1 MDRSFRD
8 QSTIYAN
15 TTTFLMSKPH
25 VSVVIETITTR
36 FDSANGSLV
45 DDLEIT
51 LKALDN
57 QTYPRELIEQIVV
70 IDDEVSPRDA
80 EELRRR
86 YPAVRLVLSPAS
98 NYFAAK
104 NSGTAAATGDVIAL
118 LDGDCE
124 PAPDWLE
131 VLLAPLTSGVT
142 AVGGR
147 TRYTGGSWAARTFS
161 IPDFAYV
168 LADENGAASGF
179 NINNVAFPREV
190 LLNHP
195 FDTRISRNGGCYFLF
210 HQLRAEGA
218 RILYESRAVVAHGLD
233 IDGLGF
239 ARKHFDRGYDGVA
252 VYGLDDNAVLG
263 GTHLFRRL
271 GGIALVPI
279 IGRRVLV
286 DWMRLLHHRRQIG
299 VSFFAL
305 PYFALVALVLR
316 LIELTGGLTA
326 VLTSKSRDRRD

>member
-1 MDRSFRD
+1 MNR
-8 QSTIYAN
+8 
-15 TTTFLMSKPH
+15 PH

-36 FDSANGSLV
+36 FDCANGSLV
-45 DDLEIT
+45 DDLSIT
-51 LKALDN
+51 LEALDK

-70 IDDEVSPRDA
+70 IDDEVSQHDVK
-80 EELRRR
+80 ELSTR
-86 YPAVRLVLSPAS
+86 YPHVRVVRSPAS

-104 NSGTAAATGDVIAL
+104 NSGAAAASGDVIAL

-131 VLLAPLTSGVT
+131 SLLAPLASGVA

-168 LADENGAASGF
+168 LADESGAASGF

-190 LLNHP
+190 LLKHP

-210 HQLRAEGA
+210 HQLRSEGV
-218 RILYESRAVVAHGLD
+218 RILYESRAVVAHG
-233 IDGLGF
+233 IDVDGFNF

-252 VYGLDDNAVLG
+252 VYRLDDHAVLR
-263 GTHLFRRL
+263 GTRLFRRL

-279 IGRRVLV
+279 IGRRILV
-286 DWMRLLHHRRQIG
+286 DWMRLLRHRRQIG
-299 VSFFAL
+299 ISFLTL
-305 PYFALVALVLR
+305 PYFAVIAFGLR
-316 LIELTGGLTA
+316 LIELAGGLTA
-326 VLTSKSRDRRD
+326 VVTSKQSTRRD

>member
-1 MDRSFRD
+1 MNR
-8 QSTIYAN
+8 
-15 TTTFLMSKPH
+15 PH

-36 FDSANGSLV
+36 FDCANGSIV
-45 DDLEIT
+45 DDLGRT
-51 LKALDN
+51 LTALDK

-70 IDDEVSPRDA
+70 IDEEVSQRDVK
-80 EELRRR
+80 ELSRR
-86 YPAVRLVLSPAS
+86 YPTVKLVRSPAS

-104 NSGTAAATGDVIAL
+104 NSGAAAASGDVIAL

-131 VLLAPLTSGVT
+131 SLLAPLASGVA

-168 LADENGAASGF
+168 LADESGSASGF

-190 LLNHP
+190 LLKHP

-218 RILYESRAVVAHGLD
+218 RILYESRAVVAHGID
-233 IDGLGF
+233 IDGFGF

-252 VYGLDDNAVLG
+252 VYRLDDHSVLR
-263 GTHLFRRL
+263 GTRLFRRL

-279 IGRRVLV
+279 IGRRILV
-286 DWMRLLHHRRQIG
+286 DWMRLLRHRRQIG
-299 VSFFAL
+299 ISFLAL
-305 PYFALVALVLR
+305 PYFAMIAFVLR
-316 LIELTGGLTA
+316 SIELTGGLTA
-326 VLTSKSRDRRD
+326 VVTSKLSTRRD

>member
-1 MDRSFRD
+1 MTR
-8 QSTIYAN
+8 
-15 TTTFLMSKPH
+15 PH

-45 DDLEIT
+45 DDLGST
-51 LKALDN
+51 LHALDK

-70 IDDEVSPRDA
+70 IDDEVSHSDV
-80 EELRRR
+80 EELRKRH
-86 YPAVRLVLSPAS
+86 PAIKLVWSPAS

-104 NSGTAAATGDVIAL
+104 NAGTAAASGDVVAL

-131 VLLAPLTSGVT
+131 ALLTPLTSGVA
-142 AVGGR
+142 AVGGC

-168 LADENGAASGF
+168 LANENGMASGF

-218 RILYESRAVVAHGLD
+218 RVLYESRAVVAHGLD

-239 ARKHFDRGYDGVA
+239 VRKHFDRGYDGVA
-252 VYGLDDNAVLG
+252 VYRLDKNAVLR
-263 GTHLFRRL
+263 GTRLFRRF
-271 GGIALVPI
+271 GGVTLVAL
-279 IGRRVLV
+279 IGRRIFV
-286 DWMRLLHHRRQIG
+286 DWMRLLRHRRQIG
-299 VSFFAL
+299 ISLFAL
-305 PYFALVALVLR
+305 PYFAVIALMLR

-326 VLTSKSRDRRD
+326 VLRSKLSR

>member
-1 MDRSFRD
+1 
-8 QSTIYAN
+8 
-15 TTTFLMSKPH
+15 MSRPR
-25 VSVVIETITTR
+25 VTVVIETITTR

-45 DDLEIT
+45 DDLGIT
-51 LKALDN
+51 LHALDK
-57 QTYPRELIEQIVV
+57 QTYPRDLIEQIVV
-70 IDDEVSPRDA
+70 IDDEVSHSDV
-80 EELRRR
+80 EKLRNR
-86 YPAVRLVLSPAS
+86 YPAVKLVRSPAS

-104 NSGTAAATGDVIAL
+104 NTGTAAASGDVVAL

-131 VLLAPLTSGVT
+131 TLLAPLTSGVA
-142 AVGGR
+142 AVGGC

-168 LADENGAASGF
+168 LAETNGAASGF

-218 RILYESRAVVAHGLD
+218 RIVYESRAVVAHGLD
-233 IDGLGF
+233 IDGFGF
-239 ARKHFDRGYDGVA
+239 VRKHFDRGHDGVT
-252 VYGLDDNAVLG
+252 VYRLDKNAVLR
-263 GTHLFRRL
+263 GTRLFRRL

-279 IGRRVLV
+279 IGRRILV
-286 DWMRLLHHRRQIG
+286 DWMRLWRHRRQIG
-299 VSFFAL
+299 ISLVAL
-305 PYFALVALVLR
+305 PYFAVIALVLR

-326 VLTSKSRDRRD
+326 VLASKVSNRSN

>member
-1 MDRSFRD
+1 
-8 QSTIYAN
+8 
-15 TTTFLMSKPH
+15 MSRPP

-36 FDSANGSLV
+36 FDCANGSLP
-45 DDLEIT
+45 DDLGVT
-51 LKALDN
+51 LRALDR

-70 IDDEVSPRDA
+70 IDNEVSHDDVER
-80 EELRRR
+80 LRRK
-86 YPAVRLVLSPAS
+86 YPSVKFVLSPAS

-104 NSGTAAATGDVIAL
+104 NAGTEAARGDVIAL

-131 VLLAPLTSGVT
+131 KLVTPLEAGVA

-147 TRYTGGSWAARTFS
+147 TRYTGRSWAARTFS

-168 LADENGAASGF
+168 LADENGSASGF

-190 LLNHP
+190 LLAHP

-218 RILYESRAVVAHGLD
+218 RILYESRAVVAHGID

-239 ARKHFDRGYDGVA
+239 VRKHFDRGYDGVA
-252 VYGLDDNAVLG
+252 VYRLDAQAVLR
-263 GTHLFRRL
+263 GTPLFKRF
-271 GGIALVPI
+271 GAIALVAI
-279 IGRRVLV
+279 TGRRIIV
-286 DWMRLLHHRRQIG
+286 DWMRLLRHRRQIG
-299 VSFFAL
+299 IKVFAL
-305 PYFALVALVLR
+305 PYYAAIALGLR
-316 LIELTGGLTA
+316 SIELTGGLTA
-326 VLTSKSRDRRD
+326 IVAAKLST